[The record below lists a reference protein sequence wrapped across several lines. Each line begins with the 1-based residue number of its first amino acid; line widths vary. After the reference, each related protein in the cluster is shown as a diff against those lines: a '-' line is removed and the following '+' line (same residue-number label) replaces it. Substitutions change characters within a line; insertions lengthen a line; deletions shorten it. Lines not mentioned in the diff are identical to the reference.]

1 MDYSFSVSA
10 YDDPGLEREIALALD
25 ARAALSMRKRGARP
39 SPPKPE
45 KEASATGRKWRK
57 LAGIAVMVLGGALL
71 IYVTS
76 MAQRSKPLQIL
87 GFLLLGVGLMVVR
100 SGAPAGE
107 AHASQKSLQK
117 AQKLLAALRQN
128 NFVNGLDVRFDDEKM
143 TIATKSKNVDVPYPE
158 LHSVVETEHMWF
170 VTYGQAGVVLQKC
183 DLTEGA
189 PETFLTDIAEASGCS
204 TERIAWT
211 EKITEE
217 NADEAPDGAAS
228 ETETTGEAL

>member
-1 MDYSFSVSA
+1 MDYNFSVSA
-10 YDDPGLEREIALALD
+10 YDEPALEREIALALD
-25 ARAALSMRKRGARP
+25 ARSALSMRKRGARP
-39 SPPKPE
+39 APPKPE
-45 KEASATGRKWRK
+45 KETSAASRKWRK
-57 LAGIAVMVLGGALL
+57 IAGIAVMVLGGAMLL
-71 IYVTS
+71 YVTS
-76 MAQRSKPLQIL
+76 MPQRSKPLQIA
-87 GFLLLGVGLMVVR
+87 GFLLLGVGLMVMR

-128 NFVNGLDVRFDDEKM
+128 NFVNGLDVHFDDEKM

-183 DLTEGA
+183 DLTEGT
-189 PETFLTDIAEASGCS
+189 PETFLTQIAEASGCS
-204 TERIAWT
+204 TELVPWT
-211 EKITEE
+211 EETTEE
-217 NADEAPDGAAS
+217 NADNVPSGAAS